1 MFVICDSANCY
12 LFSSD
17 DDGHLYRSQTSI
29 SNFPNGISQPV
40 IAMQDTSNIY
50 ALFEASAVYKA
61 GSQYLLLVEA
71 IGSDGN
77 RYFRSWTAN
86 SLGGSWTPLA
96 NTEANPFARSNN
108 SRELIRTQTDQ
119 TISLDLCKPIRF
131 LYQGLNPS
139 ASGDYNA
146 LPWQLGLLTQT
157 NSQGC

>member
-108 SRELIRTQTDQ
+108 VVFAGSAWTKSISHANSSVPKQTKRSRSTCA
-119 TISLDLCKPIRF
+119 SLFVSSTKV
-131 LYQGLNPS
+131 
-139 ASGDYNA
+139 
-146 LPWQLGLLTQT
+146 
-157 NSQGC
+157 